1 MRSVTVA
8 VCCLGIVAGCRPA
21 ADPEGQ
27 LRDVRAARDQL
38 YKAFSAYDSAALFG
52 SYAEG
57 GGWVGAWGLRPLE
70 DGWALAKRLRDSG
83 VSIEATFQDE
93 DIGLEGPVG
102 WMTYRVREILT
113 SESTTDTADWIES
126 AVFVRQRG
134 TWKMTLL
141 HSSRVSLGQ

>member
-27 LRDVRAARDQL
+27 LREVRAARDQL

-70 DGWALAKRLRDSG
+70 GRLGPR
-83 VSIEATFQDE
+83 EA
-93 DIGLEGPVG
+93 P
-102 WMTYRVREILT
+102 
-113 SESTTDTADWIES
+113 A
-126 AVFVRQRG
+126 RQRRQHRG
-134 TWKMTLL
+134 HLP
-141 HSSRVSLGQ
+141 R